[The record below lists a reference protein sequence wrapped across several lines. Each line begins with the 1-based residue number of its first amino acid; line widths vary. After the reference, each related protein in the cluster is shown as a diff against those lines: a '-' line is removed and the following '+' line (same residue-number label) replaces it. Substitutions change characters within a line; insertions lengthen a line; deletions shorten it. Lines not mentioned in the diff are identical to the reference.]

1 MKVKL
6 HYQIKEVDGPKIEEK
21 YIETKYDDPIFLNMQ
36 FCMERQKFNDL
47 DKLCKEW
54 KYSGI
59 HELIR
64 ELLDEVEPEKII
76 YFLEQQNSL
85 G

>member
-76 YFLEQQNSL
+76 YFLEQQFSQ